1 MRKVKNYLI
10 LFIGLA
16 AFWKL
21 YVPLDVKELSRL
33 PFFIFEY
40 NFIKSNYNYNLSKH
54 NLTSDTVLKTI
65 YISANSRD
73 DKVIQKA
80 IDNINTGNILLID
93 SVYYISSPILMK
105 SNVYL
110 IGRKDGTKIINRVN
124 AISGLVQESEKIS
137 DSIYIFNIEKKLDIL
152 GQNVFIGMPNSG
164 GWNRAIFKIIKSKNK
179 SYTAKLILNRSGL
192 NVDKSNQ
199 IYSQNSFV
207 FMNDIKNTGL
217 KNIEFSVFIN
227 RYIPDLHRKDFLNSG
242 IVIINSERIFLDSV
256 KVNNYIGEGIS
267 VQGGKENYFSNL
279 ECKNNYSHGF
289 HLGTLAKECIIT
301 NSNFSKNNGDGI
313 YFCYQ
318 VSNCVIQ
325 NSLIMEN
332 LENGIG
338 GLGGAGD
345 RGNLISSNIISSNFK
360 SAIHLF
366 ETGNKI
372 SNNVFKNNKIFK
384 SNSEFG
390 NLISSNHYK

>member
-1 MRKVKNYLI
+1 MKIKYLFFLSI
-10 LFIGLA
+10 LLA
-16 AFWKL
+16 VLWKFF
-21 YVPLDVKELSRL
+21 VPLNIKERSRL
-33 PFFIFEY
+33 PIIFIEY
-40 NFIKSNYNYNLSKH
+40 YLNKFDFDSSISLKRGVDTNL
-54 NLTSDTVLKTI
+54 NRIFL
-65 YISANSRD
+65 SANSAD
-73 DKVIQKA
+73 PNIIQKA
-80 IDNINTGNILLID
+80 IDNINSGNIFLVD

-110 IGRKDGTKIINRVN
+110 IGRKEGTQIVN
-124 AISGLVQESEKIS
+124 KAIPFSDVVQKSEKIS
-137 DSIYIFNIEKKLDIL
+137 DSIFIFNIKNKSDIL
-152 GQNVFIGMPNSG
+152 GQNIFIGTHNSG

-199 IYSQNSFV
+199 INSQNSFV
-207 FMNDIKNTGL
+207 FMNDIKNSGL
-217 KNIEFSVFIN
+217 KNIEFSIYTN
-227 RYIPDLHRKDFLNSG
+227 HYMSDLHRKDFLNSG
-242 IVIINSERIFLDSV
+242 IVIINSEKIFLDSV
-256 KVNNYIGEGIS
+256 KVNNYFGEGVS
-267 VQGGKENYFSNL
+267 VQGGSKNYFSNL
-279 ECKNNYSHGF
+279 ECKNNYSHGL
-289 HLGTLAKECIIT
+289 HLGTLVKESLIT
-301 NSNFSKNNGDGI
+301 NSSFSRNNGDGI

-325 NSLIMEN
+325 NSSINEN

-345 RGNLISSNIISSNFK
+345 RGNIISSNIISSNFK

-372 SNNVFKNNKIFK
+372 SNNVFINNKIFK

-390 NLISSNHYK
+390 NLISSNHYY

>member
-1 MRKVKNYLI
+1 MKIKYLFFLSI
-10 LFIGLA
+10 LLA
-16 AFWKL
+16 VLWKFF
-21 YVPLDVKELSRL
+21 VPLNIKERSRL
-33 PFFIFEY
+33 PIIFIEY
-40 NFIKSNYNYNLSKH
+40 YLNKFDFDSSISLKRGVDTNL
-54 NLTSDTVLKTI
+54 NRIFL
-65 YISANSRD
+65 SANSAD
-73 DKVIQKA
+73 PNIIQKA
-80 IDNINTGNILLID
+80 IDNINSGNIFLVD

-110 IGRKDGTKIINRVN
+110 IGRKEGTQIINK
-124 AISGLVQESEKIS
+124 AIPFSDVVQKNEKIS
-137 DSIYIFNIEKKLDIL
+137 DSIFIFNIKNKSDIL
-152 GQNVFIGMPNSG
+152 GQNIFIGTHNSG

-199 IYSQNSFV
+199 INSQNSFV
-207 FMNDIKNTGL
+207 FMNDIKNSGL
-217 KNIEFSVFIN
+217 KNIEFSIYTN
-227 RYIPDLHRKDFLNSG
+227 HYMSDLHRKDFLNSG
-242 IVIINSERIFLDSV
+242 IVIINSEKIFLDSV
-256 KVNNYIGEGIS
+256 KVNNYFGEGVS
-267 VQGGKENYFSNL
+267 VQGGSKNYFSNL
-279 ECKNNYSHGF
+279 ECKNNYSHGL
-289 HLGTLAKECIIT
+289 HLGTLVKESLIT
-301 NSNFSKNNGDGI
+301 NSSFSRNNGDGI

-325 NSLIMEN
+325 NSSINEN

-345 RGNLISSNIISSNFK
+345 RGNIISSNIISSNFK

-372 SNNVFKNNKIFK
+372 SNNVFINNKIFK

-390 NLISSNHYK
+390 NLISSNYYK